1 MAFIQPHSVNAWQ
14 PMYCLVS
21 YECKEQPGRQ
31 PASLSSRLA
40 MCKRAPSSQPAAS
53 DLPDAASIPAPPEMN
68 GHLILDIL
76 TLAFVVVA
84 AVLFLSIK
92 VWLRRRAAA
101 AKRAA
106 DLEAEKAAAL
116 SVKTQGTMTDSLLF
130 DIDETLSKVYKEL
143 ASHQTRL
150 DSFEQQR
157 LEMMSVHR
165 VLSLLPKPVLPSQG
179 EDNYTWDFQEPA
191 NNPETT
197 ADEGDG
203 FVYPT
208 V

>member
-1 MAFIQPHSVNAWQ
+1 
-14 PMYCLVS
+14 
-21 YECKEQPGRQ
+21 
-31 PASLSSRLA
+31 
-40 MCKRAPSSQPAAS
+40 MCKRAPSSQPAAT
-53 DLPDAASIPAPPEMN
+53 DLQDSSSTPAPPEMH
-68 GHLILDIL
+68 GHLIVDIL
-76 TLAFVVVA
+76 TLVSVVVA
-84 AVLFLSIK
+84 AVLFLSIR
-92 VWLRRRAAA
+92 VWLRRRAAAAKRA

-116 SVKTQGTMTDSLLF
+116 SVMSQGTMTDSLLF
-130 DIDETLSKVYKEL
+130 DIDETLNKVYKEL
-143 ASHQTRL
+143 ASHQIRL

-191 NNPETT
+191 YNPETT
-197 ADEGDG
+197 TDEGNG
-203 FVYPT
+203 YEYPT